1 VQTTCGCRS
10 CHDVDVCTQDRVDHL
25 CSVKDAQ
32 SLDEHRSRATH
43 SAAVGKKG
51 QSAEDAEDDYDSGSF
66 FGPRKSTADDVERAE
81 RNRERALDGQRA
93 ARAQRTVSQLMGR
106 LDRIEKRFT
115 AGKAQSL
122 LEKIIEG
129 ADKVEEED
137 AKAHPIVMA
146 YQAAV
151 KAAAYVPPEHR
162 AEYMMRYVIAALHGE
177 SEAPELPFPGRQP
190 PSLRSKLTK
199 SINIAPERATKHYP
213 WPNKYEVIETPASRE
228 QYVPDGPEATN
239 LMALRDEMAELIAL
253 TRANKNAGVA
263 SLLINGPPKV
273 RLRSVPLLPEP
284 TSSVREIAEIAER
297 SMSILISPKSR
308 RLEMR
313 ARGRMSEARG
323 RMKTLKKQLRN
334 IDEHHHDDAAEV
346 KERAL
351 RQEELQQE
359 QAKLRHYERA
369 LSRHEKDRALKQANS
384 RSPASVLMRWLSNR
398 PAAGVRRTVSRAKHA
413 AAAAGHVASEAV
425 LDAGD
430 VMEEERE
437 KLLSS
442 QAMSGIAHHAKHIAA
457 AVTDIPDDPLY
468 ATVQGVQTGATRVVA
483 NLLDVGEDLVL
494 GESDLIRD
502 TGAVQAAIGRAV
514 ASAGGYASS
523 AFQPKSD
530 SEPGFQV
537 SLPALPRVRRASP
550 SEVSDD
556 SDDRRG
562 VGGGDEWLPHGG
574 GGEAGDDSRP
584 RSRSPRSSG
593 EQQPTLPPSA
603 PSSRSSS
610 SASSRSSASGQE
622 PEAQAEEADGHKGA
636 VLVAMREMR
645 RLSNAGLSVE
655 EVVMNLRDLGSQS
668 V

>member
-1 VQTTCGCRS
+1 MQTTCGCRS

-51 QSAEDAEDDYDSGSF
+51 QRAEDAEDDYDSGSF

-323 RMKTLKKQLRN
+323 RMKTLKKQRAWQPHAAHTPSCASPLGFVLVPLPRTSSALMPSASLPSTA
-334 IDEHHHDDAAEV
+334 DESAFAD
-346 KERAL
+346 
-351 RQEELQQE
+351 
-359 QAKLRHYERA
+359 
-369 LSRHEKDRALKQANS
+369 SPS
-384 RSPASVLMRWLSNR
+384 RSPA
-398 PAAGVRRTVSRAKHA
+398 PALAFSIT
-413 AAAAGHVASEAV
+413 
-425 LDAGD
+425 
-430 VMEEERE
+430 
-437 KLLSS
+437 
-442 QAMSGIAHHAKHIAA
+442 
-457 AVTDIPDDPLY
+457 PLP
-468 ATVQGVQTGATRVVA
+468 R
-483 NLLDVGEDLVL
+483 
-494 GESDLIRD
+494 
-502 TGAVQAAIGRAV
+502 
-514 ASAGGYASS
+514 ASAASS
-523 AFQPKSD
+523 A
-530 SEPGFQV
+530 
-537 SLPALPRVRRASP
+537 AS
-550 SEVSDD
+550 
-556 SDDRRG
+556 RLRC
-562 VGGGDEWLPHGG
+562 
-574 GGEAGDDSRP
+574 RP
-584 RSRSPRSSG
+584 RARS
-593 EQQPTLPPSA
+593 
-603 PSSRSSS
+603 
-610 SASSRSSASGQE
+610 
-622 PEAQAEEADGHKGA
+622 
-636 VLVAMREMR
+636 
-645 RLSNAGLSVE
+645 
-655 EVVMNLRDLGSQS
+655 
-668 V
+668 